1 MGSRTI
7 KRIPLIFFL
16 TLFLFNCASLTQG
29 TNQIITVDTPNC
41 PGAQCKLTNND
52 GTYFINETPGT
63 VTINKSRS
71 QLSVECYKGEDKSI
85 TSSSSSVENMAWG
98 NILIGGI
105 IGGGVDMATGAA
117 YKYPGLVSH
126 PLDCRNKGESSSSQ
140 RDDEIKELQ
149 RRLDELKEEK

>member
-7 KRIPLIFFL
+7 KRISLIFFL
-16 TLFLFNCASLTQG
+16 TLFLFNCASITQG
-29 TNQIITVDTPNC
+29 SDQIIAVDTPNC

-52 GTYFINETPGT
+52 GTYFINGTPGT

-71 QLSVECYKGEDKSI
+71 QLSIECYKGKNKSI
-85 TSSSSSVENMAWG
+85 ASSSSSVENMAWG

-117 YKYPGLVSH
+117 YKYPGLISH
-126 PLDCRNKGESSSSQ
+126 PLDCRDQEESSSNL

-149 RRLDELKEEK
+149 RRLDKLKEEN